1 MDRPGVGWRARA
13 PPFSALSAMCY
24 GFEVGYGAATPGAK
38 WRKTPEV
45 LVKRAQVK
53 LESPGG
59 DFDDNPVR
67 RARNNSQ
74 TRAGR
79 DHVQRCRRLYG
90 NNGPRRAAG
99 DARLGGPSRT
109 SALAVAGIQR
119 PDAGRNWRRH
129 AV

>member
-1 MDRPGVGWRARA
+1 MDRPVQVGERVLGHSRRYRLCAMASRWATVPQPQA
-13 PPFSALSAMCY
+13 PN
-24 GFEVGYGAATPGAK
+24 GE
-38 WRKTPEV
+38 KTPEA

-53 LESPGG
+53 VESPGG

-67 RARNNSQ
+67 RARNNTQ

-79 DHVQRCRRLYG
+79 DHVQRYRRLYG

-109 SALAVAGIQR
+109 SALAVARIQR
-119 PDAGRNWRRH
+119 PDAGRNW
-129 AV
+129 